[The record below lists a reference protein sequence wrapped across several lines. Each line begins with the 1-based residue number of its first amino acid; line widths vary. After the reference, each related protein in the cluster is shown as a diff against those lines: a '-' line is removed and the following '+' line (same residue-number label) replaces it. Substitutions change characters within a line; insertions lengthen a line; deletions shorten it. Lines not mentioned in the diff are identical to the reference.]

1 MAEQQSFAHHT
12 KLVGG
17 FHGFVLPALLLNAG
31 WSIYQWIHLGWTIG
45 GFINVLT
52 AIALLLLS
60 FYARVFALTVQD
72 RVIRL
77 EERLRLEKLLPDDL
91 KPRIGEFTKDQ
102 LVGLRFASDAE
113 LPALAR
119 KVLTDKIADRKSVKQ
134 SIQTWRADHLRA

>member
-1 MAEQQSFAHHT
+1 MAEQQSFAHHS
-12 KLVGG
+12 KWVGG
-17 FHGFVLPALLLNAG
+17 FHGFVLPALLLNVG

-45 GFINVLT
+45 GLITVLT
-52 AIALLLLS
+52 AIALLLLA

-77 EERLRLEKLLPDDL
+77 EERLRLERLLPADL
-91 KPRIGEFTKDQ
+91 TPRIGDFTKEQ

-119 KVLTDKIADRKSVKQ
+119 KVLADNIADRKSVKQ
-134 SIQTWRADHLRA
+134 LVQNWRADYLRA

>member
-17 FHGFVLPALLLNAG
+17 FHGFVLPALLLNVG
-31 WSIYQWIHLGWTIG
+31 WSIYQWIHLGWTVG
-45 GFINVLT
+45 GFISVL
-52 AIALLLLS
+52 AAVAMLLLA

-77 EERLRLEKLLPDDL
+77 EERLRLEKLLPDNL
-91 KPRIGEFTKDQ
+91 KSRIGEFTKEQ

-113 LPALAR
+113 LPTLAS
-119 KVLTDKIADRKSVKQ
+119 KVLTDNVVDRKSVKQ
-134 SIQTWRADHLRA
+134 LVQNWRPDQLRA

>member
-12 KLVGG
+12 KWVGG
-17 FHGFVLPALLLNAG
+17 FHGFVLPALLLNTG

-134 SIQTWRADHLRA
+134 SIQNWRADHLRA